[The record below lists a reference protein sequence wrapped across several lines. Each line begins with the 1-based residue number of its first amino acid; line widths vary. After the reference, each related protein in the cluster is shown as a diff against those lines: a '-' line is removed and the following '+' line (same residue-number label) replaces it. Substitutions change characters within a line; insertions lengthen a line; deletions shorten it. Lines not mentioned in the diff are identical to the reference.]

1 MRYSPLFTGVLR
13 KFQLYAVNGTRLVT
27 IHSAGGDP
35 VSCWLERETPSVNLG
50 MGSSPTA
57 FPVKEKANDGDFIMT
72 SLAKLISIGEGNA
85 DRLGRLGIDTPS
97 ALILSGASSKGRKE
111 IADKTGLKGATILM
125 WVRQAELFRLLGFS
139 EQDANL
145 LQLAGVI
152 DASDLSHQQP
162 ASFYQTLLQVKQKTN
177 TFYQIPT
184 LSQLTK
190 WIDQSKQM
198 LRLITY

>member
-1 MRYSPLFTGVLR
+1 
-13 KFQLYAVNGTRLVT
+13 
-27 IHSAGGDP
+27 
-35 VSCWLERETPSVNLG
+35 
-50 MGSSPTA
+50 
-57 FPVKEKANDGDFIMT
+57 MT
-72 SLAKLISIGEGNA
+72 SLAKLISIGENNA
-85 DRLGRLGIDTPS
+85 DRLGRLGIDTPV

-125 WVRQAELFRLLGFS
+125 WVRQAELFRLMGFG

-152 DASDLSHQQP
+152 DASDLAHQQP
-162 ASFYQTLLQVKQKTN
+162 ALFYQTLLQVKQKTN

-190 WIDQSKQM
+190 WINQSKRM